1 MIFFSREVQGAHE
14 RRGKVAGGAEAGVVH
29 LHARSVFFL
38 GLYVSAV
45 SFLALRWGQ
54 WYLPHRGIVKVRN
67 ETCKIHIVHSHLNEG
82 KL

>member
-1 MIFFSREVQGAHE
+1 MIFFAREVQGAHE

-45 SFLALRWGQ
+45 SFLALRWG
-54 WYLPHRGIVKVRN
+54 
-67 ETCKIHIVHSHLNEG
+67 
-82 KL
+82 